1 MKSTGTVQSW
11 KNACASVSF
20 AKSSSSL
27 QGSGAHL
34 LTSSYGRSD
43 RGAVRSHNEDSYLDD
58 PDNRLW
64 VVADGMGGHA
74 AGDVASQSI
83 VKHLRELVRPP
94 KTVDYVD
101 RVDDALGAA
110 NAELIDYAHRHELQ
124 IVGSTAVVLLD
135 AGSFMLC
142 AWAGD
147 SRIYQHAGS
156 GLRQLT
162 RDHTQAREMLSTGAF
177 SAAELQNN
185 AQAAALVRA
194 VGAESALVVE
204 WAAADASA
212 RDVFLLC
219 SDGVT
224 KEMSDAE
231 IGAVLAQP
239 GSVSEIANT
248 LVETCLSRGARDN
261 ITAVVVRVEA

>member
-1 MKSTGTVQSW
+1 M
-11 KNACASVSF
+11 
-20 AKSSSSL
+20 
-27 QGSGAHL
+27 
-34 LTSSYGRSD
+34 LTSSHGRSD
-43 RGAVRSHNEDSYLDD
+43 RGAVRNHNEDAFLDD

-74 AGDVASQSI
+74 AGDVASQAI

-94 KTVDYVD
+94 HTVDYVD
-101 RVDDALGAA
+101 RVDDALAAA
-110 NAELIDYAHRHELQ
+110 NAELIEYAQKHELQ
-124 IVGSTAVVLLD
+124 IVGSTAVVLVD
-135 AGSFMLC
+135 AGSYMLC

-147 SRIYQHAGS
+147 SRIYQQAGG

-162 RDHTQAREMLSTGAF
+162 KDHTQAREMMSTGAF
-177 SAAELQNN
+177 SAAELRNN
-185 AQAAALVRA
+185 AQAGALVRA

-204 WAAADASA
+204 WAAADAA
-212 RDVFLLC
+212 AHDVFLLC

-231 IGAVLAQP
+231 ISAVLAQP
-239 GSVSEIANT
+239 APVSEIANT